1 VTDDADALAAVAEL
15 VESGAPRRVAAD
27 VVARLTGI
35 ARNRLYRGS
44 L

>member
-1 VTDDADALAAVAEL
+1 VAEL
-15 VESGAPRRVAAD
+15 VEAGVSRKYAAEL
-27 VVARLTGI
+27 VARLTGI